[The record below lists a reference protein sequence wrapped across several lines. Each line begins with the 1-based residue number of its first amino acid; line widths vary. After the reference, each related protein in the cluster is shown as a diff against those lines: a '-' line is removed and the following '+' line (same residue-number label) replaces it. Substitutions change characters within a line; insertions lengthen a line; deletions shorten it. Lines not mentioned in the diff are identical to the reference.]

1 MLSKIRIEVDLKYG
15 YLVFYDVSST

>member
-1 MLSKIRIEVDLKYG
+1 MLLKIRIEVDLKYG